1 MVVSYRVQQTRLM
14 RSPLFKPTDAQ
25 RAALRAQS
33 ERLRQ
38 PEAMLELLR
47 SGLPD
52 GCRPHS
58 VVSCALQSTHP
69 DRAVLRAETRLP
81 SGTEQA
87 YAVKIHGDDIAE
99 RVWSFTRAM
108 AGSDGGDDRDGACVP
123 IGFVPSERALIS
135 PWIDG
140 ALLSEVLDS
149 RTAGLLH
156 RAAVVAAELHQ
167 LPTVPEPPTTI
178 ATLLDETRARCDR
191 LRTRW
196 PGALEHAEPLLEE
209 LWAVAPALDHATPT
223 PVHGDLGG
231 AQFLWTGSR
240 LVLFDWDRF
249 GYTDPAFDV
258 GHFLAQLDRIG
269 IVDPSLQA
277 ATPQWITGFARAYM
291 AIRPGVSRRNVEF
304 FRAMTLVWK
313 MHTICRVHPN
323 AWPQL
328 VPRLAVAAH
337 AAVQAVATPA

>member
-1 MVVSYRVQQTRLM
+1 M
-14 RSPLFKPTDAQ
+14 RSPLFKPSDAQ

-52 GCRPHS
+52 RSRPDS
-58 VVSCALQSTHP
+58 VLSCALQSAHP
-69 DRAVLRAETRLP
+69 DRAMLRAQTRLP
-81 SGTEQA
+81 SGAERA
-87 YAVKIHGDDIAE
+87 FAVKIHGDDIAE
-99 RVWSFTRAM
+99 RVWSFTRTL
-108 AGSDGGDDRDGACVP
+108 GGPDSGDDRDGVCVP

-140 ALLSEVLDS
+140 ALLSEVLDT
-149 RTAGLLH
+149 RTAGLLR
-156 RAAVVAAELHQ
+156 RAAVVTAELHE
-167 LPTVPEPPTTI
+167 LPTIPEPPTTVT
-178 ATLLDETRARCDR
+178 TLLDETLARCDR

-209 LWAVAPALDHATPT
+209 LRAAAPALDHAAPA

-231 AQFLWTGSR
+231 AQFLWTGTR

-269 IVDPSLQA
+269 IVDPTLQA
-277 ATPQWITGFARAYM
+277 TTPQWATGFARAYY
-291 AIRPGVSRRNVEF
+291 ALRPGVSRRNIEF

-337 AAVQAVATPA
+337 AAVQAVATPT